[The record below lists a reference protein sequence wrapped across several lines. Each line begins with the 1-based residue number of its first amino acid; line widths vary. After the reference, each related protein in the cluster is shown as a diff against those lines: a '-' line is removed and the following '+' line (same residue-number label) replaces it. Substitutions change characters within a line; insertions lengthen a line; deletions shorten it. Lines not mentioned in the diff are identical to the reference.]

1 VRWIVVSIFVG
12 ILVVAGF
19 AAWRAYEVNA
29 AYNLAVTRIDHLRA
43 LSSTDP
49 AALSADSLVQA
60 RTDLQDLGA
69 QLARI
74 DSATSLLVGESVVS
88 RLPWI
93 GTRYAAARGL
103 VHVGLLAVDAGMT
116 VTDVGVDL
124 LRALDTG
131 GFSKATPGAPT
142 WLDLLAPRQ
151 AELAIAARNI
161 KSMQSIRATI
171 DEQVL
176 PDRIRTRLAELDR
189 MLQRPEVDV
198 LTSVDFP
205 AVRTGLGG
213 GAQATYLV
221 VFQNPAELRPTGGF
235 PGTMALVTLD
245 RGQLGSYQF
254 FDGHELTDAYIAHRS
269 KVLPQPWPIE
279 RFFPQQGFLLHDA
292 LWWPDFPRSAR
303 QLMSMYAE
311 TGWPAIDGVIA
322 VQPEVASTLVGVTG
336 PFTVEFAGQ
345 QRRITPDNVYT
356 EINRQRV
363 QDVET
368 REDLLVHKEML
379 GLIGKNLIERLK
391 NADRR
396 ALASAL
402 QQFGVACQRRD
413 LQVYTADP
421 SVEAELDR
429 QHCTGRLQPVEGE
442 PTLAVTY
449 ANLALSKSSLDM
461 RPRLMLTASSV
472 EDGQRQMRLDIDL
485 RNGAVAEEDPTYA
498 GFQRWWV
505 EVGLP
510 DGSTLLSER
519 GPMEDPDAPNGG
531 SYLADL
537 FPNITGRI
545 TVRFSMPDAPS
556 LLIRHQPGVRPG
568 DVVVSQINCQPLP
581 TTESDRDLLIDLSAL
596 CGG

>member
-1 VRWIVVSIFVG
+1 MRW
-12 ILVVAGF
+12 LVVLITVAVLGAATVAGV
-19 AAWRAYEVNA
+19 RAYEVNT
-29 AYNLAVTRIDHLRA
+29 AYNLAVARIDRLRA
-43 LSSTDP
+43 VSSTDLAP
-49 AALSADSLVQA
+49 LSADSLVQA
-60 RTDLQDLGA
+60 GADLQDLGV

-74 DSATSLLVGESVVS
+74 DAATYLPLGDSVVS
-88 RLPWI
+88 KLPWI
-93 GTRYAAARGL
+93 GTRYSAARGL
-103 VHVGLLAVDAGMT
+103 VRVGLLAVDAGMT
-116 VTDVGVDL
+116 VTDVGADL
-124 LRALDTG
+124 LRTLDTG
-131 GFSKATPGAPT
+131 GFSKGTSGAPT
-142 WLDLLAPRQ
+142 WLDSLAPRQ
-151 AELAIAARNI
+151 AELATAAQNI
-161 KSMQSIRATI
+161 KSIQAIRAAI

-176 PDRIRTRLAELDR
+176 PDRIRTRLGELER

-198 LTSVDFP
+198 LTSVDFS
-205 AVRTGLGG
+205 AVRTALGG
-213 GAQATYLV
+213 STQATYLV

-235 PGTMALVTLD
+235 PGTMALVTLE
-245 RGQLGSYQF
+245 RGQLGAYQF

-269 KVLPQPWPIE
+269 TVLPQPWPIE
-279 RFFPQQGFLLHDA
+279 RFFPQPGFLLHDA

-345 QRRITPDNVYT
+345 QRRITSDNVYT

-391 NADRR
+391 TADRR

-413 LQVYTADP
+413 LQVFAADP

-429 QHCTGRLQPVEGE
+429 QHCTGRLQPIEGE

-461 RPRLMLTASSV
+461 RPRLTLSASSV
-472 EDGQRQMRLDIDL
+472 EDGQRQMRLDVDV

-505 EVGLP
+505 EVALP
-510 DGSTLLSER
+510 DGSTLLSDR
-519 GPMEDPDAPNGG
+519 GAMEDPDAPNGG
-531 SYLADL
+531 SYVADL

-545 TVRFSMPDAPS
+545 TVRFSMPEAPS

-581 TTESDRDLLIDLSAL
+581 TMESDRDLVVDLSAL
-596 CGG
+596 CG